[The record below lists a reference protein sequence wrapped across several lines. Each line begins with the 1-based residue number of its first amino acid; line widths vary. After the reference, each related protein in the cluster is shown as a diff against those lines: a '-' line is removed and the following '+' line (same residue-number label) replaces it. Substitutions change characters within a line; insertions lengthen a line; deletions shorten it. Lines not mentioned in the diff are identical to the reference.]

1 MRARGG
7 SRQRGPAAPYEGLRR
22 GRLATP
28 MGRPASAEAP
38 PAPPCLPGESGL
50 RGRWWGR
57 RPGRASTS
65 PVGSGPGPDL
75 VRLQLSLAAPTS
87 LFNREATAWVRG
99 GRKTRPTYAGGS
111 AVLLCVF
118 PVTSYLCKRRRLF
131 ALGDNVSR
139 ERKSVL
145 VNSSARDPKCLWL
158 GEVLLTLSP
167 GGSNPPWAGQGS
179 AASTGLG
186 RPRCLNADALLPVF
200 LEQSKSRGTG
210 GAGIPSDAGP
220 VPTCPVLP
228 LST

>member
-7 SRQRGPAAPYEGLRR
+7 SRQRGPAAPYKVLRSR
-22 GRLATP
+22 RLVTL

-38 PAPPCLPGESGL
+38 PAPPCLPGDSGL
-50 RGRWWGR
+50 RGRWRGR

-65 PVGSGPGPDL
+65 LFSPVGSGPRPDL

-99 GRKTRPTYAGGS
+99 GRKTRPTYAGVS
-111 AVLLCVF
+111 AVILCVF
-118 PVTSYLCKRRRLF
+118 PVTSYLRKRCRLF

-167 GGSNPPWAGQGS
+167 GGSNPLWAGQGVS
-179 AASTGLG
+179 CIH
-186 RPRCLNADALLPVF
+186 RPGTAPVS
-200 LEQSKSRGTG
+200 E
-210 GAGIPSDAGP
+210 
-220 VPTCPVLP
+220 C
-228 LST
+228 